1 MEKIDTIWINRI
13 CAKLGM
19 RADMALWAADEALGC
34 LDAPQFMAA
43 GATKQAEDGSLIFC
57 LAAERA

>member
-1 MEKIDTIWINRI
+1 MEKIDSLWINRI

-19 RADMALWAADEALGC
+19 RADMGLWAGDEALGC

-43 GATKQAEDGSLIFC
+43 GAMRQDESGSLIH
-57 LAAERA
+57 AQIAERS